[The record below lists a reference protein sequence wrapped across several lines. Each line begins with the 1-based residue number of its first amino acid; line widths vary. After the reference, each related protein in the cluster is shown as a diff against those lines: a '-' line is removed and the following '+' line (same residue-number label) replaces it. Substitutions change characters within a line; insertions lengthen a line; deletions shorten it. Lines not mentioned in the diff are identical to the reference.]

1 MISHER
7 LAVWHRAHRLSVA
20 LLAERALDASP
31 AAIGIGSQLRRATV
45 SVAANIAEGAGS
57 PTHAAFARYLGI
69 AIASAHEVDALV
81 RIARD
86 ARLVPAAEADAW
98 LREAYELRAM
108 LFALRRRVLHD
119 PRR

>member
-1 MISHER
+1 
-7 LAVWHRAHRLSVA
+7 
-20 LLAERALDASP
+20 
-31 AAIGIGSQLRRATV
+31 
-45 SVAANIAEGAGS
+45 
-57 PTHAAFARYLGI
+57 
-69 AIASAHEVDALV
+69 VDALV